1 MQFEFQDKF
10 LYLFMDVSE
19 LTVTQFGHLGLAGDF
34 VFDFRDVHYLVIQ
47 LGFVPGYPDLQALHH
62 CNGECIIL

>member
-1 MQFEFQDKF
+1 
-10 LYLFMDVSE
+10 MDVSE